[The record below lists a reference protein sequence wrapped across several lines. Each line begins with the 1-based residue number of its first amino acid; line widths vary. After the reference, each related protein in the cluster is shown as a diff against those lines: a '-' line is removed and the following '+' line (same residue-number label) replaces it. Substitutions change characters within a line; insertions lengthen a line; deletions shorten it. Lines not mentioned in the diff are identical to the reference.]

1 VNPNDD
7 AVLLDPAEVR
17 VLGSLVEKAITT
29 PDYYPLSLNAL
40 VNACNQSSNRDPV
53 VSYGEPTV
61 LRALEALRNKKL
73 VFVFEGAASRVVKYG
88 QKLAETLGLSPAET
102 AALCVLMLRGPQ
114 TTGEIRGRSGR
125 LHEFA
130 SLEEVE
136 AALQSLASRTPQPL
150 AVRLPRQTGFKE
162 SRHAHLLAGTPDATS
177 SETARN
183 DQPEAVAAVAAAPDA
198 VARLAEEVAGLRREL
213 GDLKAQFADFR
224 RQLE

>member
-7 AVLLDPAEVR
+7 TVLLDPAEVR

-53 VSYGEPTV
+53 VSFGEPTV

-88 QKLAETLGLSPAET
+88 QKFAETLGLSPAEV

-136 AALQSLASRTPQPL
+136 SALQCLASRTPPL

-162 SRHAHLLAGTPDATS
+162 SRHAHLLAGTPDTTS

-183 DQPEAVAAVAAAPDA
+183 DQPEAVTVVAAAPDA

>member
-1 VNPNDD
+1 MSPNDTEFS
-7 AVLLDPAEVR
+7 LDQAEVR

-40 VNACNQSSNRDPV
+40 VNACNQTSNRDPV

-73 VFVFEGAASRVVKYG
+73 VFIFEGAASRVAKYG
-88 QKLAETLGLSPAET
+88 QKFAEALGLSPAET

-136 AALQSLASRTPQPL
+136 AALQSLAARTPRPL
-150 AVRLPRQTGFKE
+150 AIRLPRQTGFKE
-162 SRHAHLLAGTPDATS
+162 ARHAQLLGGTPDATS
-177 SETARN
+177 SETALI
-183 DQPEAVAAVAAAPDA
+183 DQPEAVAVAPSNDA
-198 VARLAEEVAGLRREL
+198 VERLAVEIAGLRREL
-213 GDLKAQFADFR
+213 EELRAQFAEFR
-224 RQLE
+224 KQLE